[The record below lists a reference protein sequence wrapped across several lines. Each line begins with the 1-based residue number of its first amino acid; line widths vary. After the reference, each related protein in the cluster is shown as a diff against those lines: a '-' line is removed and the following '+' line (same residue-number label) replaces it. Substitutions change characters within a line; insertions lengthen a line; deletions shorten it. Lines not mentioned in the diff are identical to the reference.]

1 MRRWY
6 PRSILPSFFTGSKR
20 QREIQPSRT
29 RLRRGIEN
37 NIDSSTVNIYLTR
50 MRSLG
55 RPDDPPSRFA
65 LAIFWINGL
74 LMRSSEKITRSLGL
88 SSAKWQVLGRAGDEP
103 QPVAQ
108 MARDMGLARQSVQ
121 RVANVLEK
129 QGLVTYKDNPTDRRA
144 QLVEL
149 TGQGRKTLAAI
160 YRRNAEWSDRM
171 GAKLVLRRLAKVTV
185 ELERA
190 GQILEADEQTIMREE
205 TVVGKTFRATIRR
218 DDKKGGWTYVIWP
231 ESAEFLGTRKA
242 AKVSGTVDG
251 YAFQATFLPMGDGTH
266 MLPMK
271 AAILKAIKKGAGN
284 TVEVCVSERS
294 EPAAK

>member
-1 MRRWY
+1 
-6 PRSILPSFFTGSKR
+6 
-20 QREIQPSRT
+20 
-29 RLRRGIEN
+29 
-37 NIDSSTVNIYLTR
+37 

-74 LMRSSEKITRSLGL
+74 LLRSGEKITRSLGV

-171 GAKLVLRRLAKVTV
+171 GAKLVLRRLAKVTA

-190 GQILEADEQTIMREE
+190 GQILEADEQTMMREE

>member
-1 MRRWY
+1 
-6 PRSILPSFFTGSKR
+6 
-20 QREIQPSRT
+20 
-29 RLRRGIEN
+29 
-37 NIDSSTVNIYLTR
+37 

-74 LMRSSEKITRSLGL
+74 LLRSGEKITRSLGV
-88 SSAKWQVLGRAGDEP
+88 SSAKWQVLGLAGDEP

>member
-1 MRRWY
+1 M
-6 PRSILPSFFTGSKR
+6 
-20 QREIQPSRT
+20 
-29 RLRRGIEN
+29 
-37 NIDSSTVNIYLTR
+37 
-50 MRSLG
+50 
-55 RPDDPPSRFA
+55 
-65 LAIFWINGL
+65 AIFWINGL
-74 LMRSSEKITRSLGL
+74 LMRSGEKITRSLGL
-88 SSAKWQVLGRAGDEP
+88 SSAKWQVLGRAGYEP

-171 GAKLVLRRLAKVTV
+171 GAKLVLRRLAKVTA